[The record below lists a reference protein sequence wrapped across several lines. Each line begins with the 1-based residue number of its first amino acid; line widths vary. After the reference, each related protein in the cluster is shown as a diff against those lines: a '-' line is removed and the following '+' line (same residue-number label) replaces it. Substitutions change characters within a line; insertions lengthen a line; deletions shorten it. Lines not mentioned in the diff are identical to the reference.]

1 MDVPLVQ
8 SGYKQ
13 HPTQMKLGSIH
24 SNFAASS
31 FELLVMR
38 LIIAVSLFLTTLH
51 AQDRVPVLI
60 ELFTSEGCSSCPPA
74 DTLLAELQSTH
85 PAPNIDVIVL
95 SEHVDYWDYL
105 GWKDPFSA
113 KTFTQRQ
120 QMYARIEGNGDV
132 YTPEAVIDGRFSTVG
147 SNRPNLLKA
156 LTASG
161 ANPKFP
167 LNLSITKYAGALQI
181 EAPNRENGDLWI
193 AIAQDKAVSRVEHG
207 ENAGR
212 TLTHV
217 GVVRSLTKVKGN
229 QARIAIDPSWPANL
243 KLVAF
248 VQDPST
254 GRILQ
259 LTQQSL

>member
-1 MDVPLVQ
+1 MFLS
-8 SGYKQ
+8 SGRARC
-13 HPTQMKLGSIH
+13 HEWFH
-24 SNFAASS
+24 ASNFSPPAS
-31 FELLVMR
+31 ELSVMR
-38 LIIAVSLFLTTLH
+38 LILAASLLFASVLH
-51 AQDRVPVLI
+51 AQDRTPVLI

-85 PAPNIDVIVL
+85 ALPNADVIVL

-120 QMYARIEGNGDV
+120 QMYSRIEGSNDI
-132 YTPEAVIDGRFSTVG
+132 YTPEAIIDGRFSAVG
-147 SNRPNLLKA
+147 SNLPNLLKA
-156 LTASG
+156 LTASATKPKSPLTLTLTKAPG
-161 ANPKFP
+161 AV
-167 LNLSITKYAGALQI
+167 LIETAG
-181 EAPNRENGDLWI
+181 RETGDLWI
-193 AIAQDKAVSRVEHG
+193 AIAQDKAVSHVPHG

-217 GVVRSLTKVKGN
+217 NVVRSLTKVKGN
-229 QARIAIDPSWPANL
+229 QARVAIDPSWPANL

-248 VQDPST
+248 VQDPAT

-259 LTQQSL
+259 LTQQTL